1 MVSAKAKTKSLPTK
15 IMMHQSS
22 DILILY
28 DVPSSHAVEH
38 RTMSLLLEK
47 SATDL
52 SQQKA
57 KIKFLPTKIKM
68 YQGRDILIV
77 YDTPFQHA
85 PKRTA

>member
-1 MVSAKAKTKSLPTK
+1 
-15 IMMHQSS
+15 MHQGR
-22 DILILY
+22 DVLIFY
-28 DVPSSHAVEH
+28 DAPSKHAVVYL
-38 RTMSLLLEK
+38 TISLLLEK